1 MELSLKNM
9 ALISL
14 TNVWVVQLLYAE
26 IKHYGLNFTRH
37 VMSFGYEIV
46 PVFLH
51 TQTYSSL
58 ALSNQLQRELHL
70 SSHLLQYELL
80 GTVV

>member
-1 MELSLKNM
+1 MELSIKNM

-14 TNVWVVQLLYAE
+14 TNVWVVQLQYAE

-46 PVFLH
+46 PVFYTHKLI
-51 TQTYSSL
+51 
-58 ALSNQLQRELHL
+58 
-70 SSHLLQYELL
+70 LLWLYLTNYK
-80 GTVV
+80 GSFT